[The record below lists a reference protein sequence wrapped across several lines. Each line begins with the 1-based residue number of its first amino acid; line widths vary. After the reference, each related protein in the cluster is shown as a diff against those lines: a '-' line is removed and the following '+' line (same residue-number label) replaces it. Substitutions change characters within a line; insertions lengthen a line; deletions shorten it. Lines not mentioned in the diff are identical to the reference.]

1 MPVRLPAVLVVG
13 SINMDLVL
21 RTQRIPRVG
30 ETFYGKDYQHIP
42 GGKGANQA
50 LACARL
56 GAQVTFAGRVGRDA
70 HGTRLREGLLRE
82 GVKTSYL
89 AEDPEAK
96 TGLAVIMV
104 EEEGQNRI
112 LAFAGANRNIQ
123 EKDLRSAFHTDYE
136 AVLLNLEIPP
146 PIARLT
152 CSLGRDK
159 GIPVFLDAGPAEE
172 GALQGIRDLEV
183 LSPNENETQALTGIG
198 VTSPADAAEAAMKLA
213 KICPSRFIVI
223 KMGMQG
229 ALLYYEG
236 KSEHFPAPR
245 VKAVDSTAAGDAFTA
260 ALTVH
265 YRTHG
270 NIREAVGFAN
280 LAGALSV
287 TRLGAQPSLPTA
299 REVAEFA
306 RALSSEMQ

>member
-1 MPVRLPAVLVVG
+1 MPEKLPTILVVG

-21 RTQRIPRVG
+21 RTKRVPRAG
-30 ETFYGKDYQHIP
+30 ETFYGQDYQHIP

-56 GAQVTFAGRVGRDA
+56 GAQVSFVGRVGRDA
-70 HGTRLREGLLRE
+70 HGTKLRDGLFGE

-89 AEDPEAK
+89 TEDPQTQ

-104 EEEGQNRI
+104 EEDGQNRI
-112 LAFAGANRNIQ
+112 LAFAGANRNVR
-123 EKDLRSAFHTDYE
+123 EEDVHSAFTTGCD
-136 AVLLNLEIPP
+136 AVLLNLEIPRA
-146 PIARLT
+146 IAKTT
-152 CSLGRDK
+152 CRIGRER

-172 GALQGIRDLEV
+172 GALEGIRDLEV
-183 LSPNENETQALTGIG
+183 LSPNENETHALTGIG
-198 VTSPADAAEAAMKLA
+198 VRSPEDAEEAAAVLY

-223 KMGMQG
+223 KMGVQG
-229 ALLYYEG
+229 ALLFYDG
-236 KSEHFPAPR
+236 KGEHFPAPG

-260 ALTVH
+260 ALTVF
-265 YRTHG
+265 YLTHG
-270 NIREAVGFAN
+270 DIREAVSFAN

-306 RALSSEMQ
+306 RSLSTV